1 EHQSGTQHCDWY
13 FSPEAV
19 MIDTA
24 GRYLR
29 DDQSAS
35 EFAGF
40 LRMTKKQR
48 SKAAVNG
55 LVLVVSLPELL
66 ASSASERNDLA
77 ARLVS
82 RIEECTECLD
92 ANPPIYLMLSKT
104 DQLPGFSQAF
114 EG

>member
-1 EHQSGTQHCDWY
+1 PWYLVIGMSAAGKTSLLTRSGLSASIASSANEHQSGTQHCDWY

-40 LRMTKKQR
+40 LRMLKKQR

-66 ASSASERNDLA
+66 ASSVSER
-77 ARLVS
+77 
-82 RIEECTECLD
+82 D
-92 ANPPIYLMLSKT
+92 AL
-104 DQLPGFSQAF
+104 
-114 EG
+114 